1 MIELQDGLTILKTK
15 TECRDIFCCDH
26 FENEPLSPLI
36 DHIMNESTGQ
46 IRYYVGNPTVPD
58 TTTNL
63 VMSLKTDKI
72 EINKPA
78 VLSDVLNTNTIDSNG
93 ISDITFRRNIF
104 DIFYLRNSNLEL
116 NAGIDLVAP
125 AQVQS
130 NTYNSYDDSGVLL
143 LRNGD
148 EFMRFRKAED
158 DILVSKDVVIDSSKK
173 LTLNNIDVPT
183 ATNLLFKVSG
193 VTKLT
198 LSNTDL
204 KIPVGTNLLSD
215 IIYGNSFGARQL
227 GTDTSLYG
235 SNAVGDTNVE
245 YFRLNKTNETVN
257 YIKDIVIN
265 NANQSN
271 ANIINTNGNSNL
283 FFQRNDVDMFKFTT
297 TDLIT
302 EPNIHLV
309 SQGQV
314 KCDIIN
320 SYGDDNLSIRR
331 YGTEYLLLNSNPAP
345 VVIPCVGVASGIG
358 FTCEK
363 FFCDEFRSKND
374 NVNIAFYGGN
384 SAGNGKVNS
393 MTYGRVN
400 EEMTFHR
407 DVNIDTGY
415 NLTGDVIIGNSI
427 HGTDCFAN
435 RFRVRHMTE
444 DTTFDGANTTEDG
457 RFTFMVY
464 RHTQEDLG
472 ILGDVLIDNG
482 YKMSSNIYNSSG
494 DNDVVFKRNG
504 VDYFKLQYPASTKS
518 ILCLTDTIFFMS
530 STN

>member
-1 MIELQDGLTILKTK
+1 
-15 TECRDIFCCDH
+15 
-26 FENEPLSPLI
+26 
-36 DHIMNESTGQ
+36 MNESTGQ

-93 ISDITFRRNIF
+93 ISDITFRRNTF

-204 KIPVGTNLLSD
+204 TIPVGTNLLSD

-227 GTDTSLYG
+227 GTDTSFYG

-271 ANIINTNGNSNL
+271 ANTINISPALQPNSKRTICDWQRLGPAAWISDRVLPTWFPESTN
-283 FFQRNDVDMFKFTT
+283 R
-297 TDLIT
+297 
-302 EPNIHLV
+302 PH
-309 SQGQV
+309 
-314 KCDIIN
+314 
-320 SYGDDNLSIRR
+320 IR
-331 YGTEYLLLNSNPAP
+331 T
-345 VVIPCVGVASGIG
+345 GVLKISRE
-358 FTCEK
+358 T
-363 FFCDEFRSKND
+363 D
-374 NVNIAFYGGN
+374 NVKSCCNHRQTTKKRTCANLLTIVPTVIA
-384 SAGNGKVNS
+384 A
-393 MTYGRVN
+393 
-400 EEMTFHR
+400 
-407 DVNIDTGY
+407 
-415 NLTGDVIIGNSI
+415 
-427 HGTDCFAN
+427 
-435 RFRVRHMTE
+435 
-444 DTTFDGANTTEDG
+444 
-457 RFTFMVY
+457 
-464 RHTQEDLG
+464 Q
-472 ILGDVLIDNG
+472 
-482 YKMSSNIYNSSG
+482 
-494 DNDVVFKRNG
+494 
-504 VDYFKLQYPASTKS
+504 
-518 ILCLTDTIFFMS
+518 
-530 STN
+530 